1 MVTGIITWFVIV
13 NIVIAIVLF
22 VSGIE
27 VKKIVLYV
35 SLSIAVQAITL
46 LFLFK

>member
-1 MVTGIITWFVIV
+1 MVTSIITWFIIV

-27 VKKIVLYV
+27 LKKIMLYLT
-35 SLSIAVQAITL
+35 LSIIVQVATL

>member
-1 MVTGIITWFVIV
+1 MVIGIITWFIIV

-27 VKKIVLYV
+27 VKKIMFYLT
-35 SLSIAVQAITL
+35 LSIIVQVATL

>member
-1 MVTGIITWFVIV
+1 MVIGIIWFTIV
-13 NIVIAIVLF
+13 NIVITIVLF

-27 VKKIVLYV
+27 VKKIMFYLT
-35 SLSIAVQAITL
+35 LSIIVQVATL